1 MLHCV
6 MPPTALSPAEI
17 TGRLAALDGWQ
28 LQDGKLHKEYRFATF
43 VECFGFMTQ
52 VALVAE
58 AMQHHPEWFNVYNR
72 VVVDLRTHDADGIS
86 ELDFELAR
94 RMDGYART

>member
-1 MLHCV
+1 

-17 TGRLAALDGWQ
+17 TGRLASLDGWQ
-28 LQDGKLHKEYRFATF
+28 LLDGKLHKEYRFSTF

-72 VVVDLRTHDADGIS
+72 LVVDLRTHDANGIS

-94 RMDGYART
+94 RMDAYAQP

>member
-1 MLHCV
+1 MLAGV
-6 MPPTALSPAEI
+6 MPEPALSREEI
-17 TGRLAALDGWQ
+17 TSRLASLSGWQ
-28 LQDGKLHKEYRFATF
+28 LLDDKLHKEYRFATF
-43 VECFGFMTQ
+43 VECFGFMAQ

-72 VVVDLRTHDADGIS
+72 LVVDLRTHDADGIS

-94 RMDGYART
+94 RMDAMA